1 MTTKTDI
8 TTLFN
13 LLEQEPSVD
22 NFSDRKKL
30 QKLIYLSEV
39 FGVNLGFGFTW
50 YIHGPYSSQ
59 LTRIMFDKVKG
70 NSLRVKEIPNV
81 DKKISKLRTFLGDD
95 INSSDRLELITSVHY
110 ITSLVNDPIKS
121 KSKILNT
128 LYDEKPQFSKE
139 EVDQC
144 YNKVIE
150 LFKK

>member
-8 TTLFN
+8 ITLFN
-13 LLEQEPSVD
+13 ILEQEPSVD

-39 FGVNLGFGFTW
+39 FGVDLGFGFTW
-50 YIHGPYSSQ
+50 YVHGPYSPQ

-70 NSLRVKEIPNV
+70 NSIRVKAIPNV
-81 DKKISKLRTFLGDD
+81 DKKISKLRAFLGDD
-95 INSSDRLELITSVHY
+95 INSSDRLELIASVHY

-121 KSKILNT
+121 KSEILNT
-128 LYDEKPQFSKE
+128 LYDEKSQFSKE

>member
-39 FGVNLGFGFTW
+39 FGVDLGFGFTW

-59 LTRIMFDKVKG
+59 VTRIMFDKVKG
-70 NSLRVKEIPNV
+70 NSIRVKEIPNV

-95 INSSDRLELITSVHY
+95 INSSDRLELIASVHY

-121 KSKILNT
+121 KSNILNT
-128 LYDEKPQFSKE
+128 LYDEKSQFSKE
-139 EVDQC
+139 EIDQC